1 MLCDVP
7 APQTPHMTD
16 AWLCPLV
23 VLGLGQFSGAITLS
37 ERLKLVSAGSRLRVP
52 IFCATDALLGWF
64 QILTQSRLS
73 RWIAGDTLK
82 ATCPPANLHMLPG
95 RRPFL
100 YVETLRLVLRNG

>member
-16 AWLCPLV
+16 AWLCPLA
-23 VLGLGQFSGAITLS
+23 VLGRGQFSGAITLS
-37 ERLKLVSAGSRLRVP
+37 ERLKLAGSLLRDP

-73 RWIAGDTLK
+73 RRIAGDILT
-82 ATCPPANLHMLPG
+82 ATYLPAILHMLPG
-95 RRPFL
+95 HRPSL